1 MDICVTGFLQAPSD
15 QPGTTTGIE
24 YASLPIGYQCFE
36 SATGLGV
43 SYVAQF
49 IDQIVIVSRRPVVEQ
64 LLLVARVVVD
74 ATEPRI
80 ERVVVDATEPR
91 IEFV

>member
-1 MDICVTGFLQAPSD
+1 MQATSD
-15 QPGTTTGIE
+15 QPGTATGIE

-43 SYVAQF
+43 GHVTEF

-64 LLLVARVVVD
+64 ALLVAGVVVD
-74 ATEPRI
+74 AAEP
-80 ERVVVDATEPR
+80 
-91 IEFV
+91 